1 MDVAPRSAFLAT
13 ALPADKRTSIMGAI
27 NVVKTCSQSVAPLI
41 AGVLAENDLF
51 GVSFTLAGILKA
63 VYDIGM
69 LVCFA
74 GREAPRLTPEA
85 QEDGEGEE
93 DGEEGR

>member
-1 MDVAPRSAFLAT
+1 
-13 ALPADKRTSIMGAI
+13 MGAI

-41 AGVLAENDLF
+41 TGVLAENNLF

-63 VYDIGM
+63 MYDIGM

-74 GREAPRLTPEA
+74 GREKPRPKA
-85 QEDGEGEE
+85 ASQEDERGEGDEE
-93 DGEEGR
+93 R